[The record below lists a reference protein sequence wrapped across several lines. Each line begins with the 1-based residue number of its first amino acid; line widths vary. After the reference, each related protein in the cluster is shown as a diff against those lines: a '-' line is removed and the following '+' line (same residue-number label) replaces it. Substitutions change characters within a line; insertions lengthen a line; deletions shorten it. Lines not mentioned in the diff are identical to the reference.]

1 MKLSMLKP
9 HYYVWILLKWWC
21 QSLVLPWKKCDLFGR
36 KTDKQDNMKSAHSL
50 FDYKSTSGK
59 RHKHWKLDKIDYQNK
74 QKQKLYLP
82 ITSFTQTQLK
92 RVNLTRLSCIRIQCF
107 TKCIKFQKKRGLNDF
122 IDPNSREEKFH
133 RFKQSQDQKEYKNKP
148 DYNTRN
154 MRYHLYWS
162 KYNYVRKEQKW
173 NQNGLL

>member
-9 HYYVWILLKWWC
+9 RYYVWILLKWWC

-50 FDYKSTSGK
+50 FDYKSISGK
-59 RHKHWKLDKIDYQNK
+59 PYKHWKLDKIDYQNK

-107 TKCIKFQKKRGLNDF
+107 TKCIKFQNKKG
-122 IDPNSREEKFH
+122 
-133 RFKQSQDQKEYKNKP
+133 FKW
-148 DYNTRN
+148 
-154 MRYHLYWS
+154 LYWS
-162 KYNYVRKEQKW
+162 KLERVKVSQVQAEPRPERIQEQT
-173 NQNGLL
+173 GL